1 MARRL
6 RTSRRCHGE
15 QGLTIV
21 ELLIAALV
29 MAVASAIFTGTLLST
44 QRTVK
49 VQEERSRNNDQVRLA
64 IEQLDREVR
73 SGNLL
78 YNPAAEPVADSLRVF
93 SQSNGNHRCVQ
104 WLVRDGQLLRRTWA
118 PSHGSM
124 PVPSSVSGWQVV
136 AERVVNASAQ
146 PPVPVFTLADPSG
159 SVGRPLNVT
168 ILTGSS
174 DGSVARVETSITGR
188 NTTRGFRENAC
199 SPLPAGS

>member
-1 MARRL
+1 
-6 RTSRRCHGE
+6 
-15 QGLTIV
+15 
-21 ELLIAALV
+21 
-29 MAVASAIFTGTLLST
+29 
-44 QRTVK
+44 VK

-136 AERVVNASAQ
+136 AERVVNASVQ

-159 SVGRPLNVT
+159 SVVRTRNWTNRPR
-168 ILTGSS
+168 SRH
-174 DGSVARVETSITGR
+174 GSVPRVQTSNTALT
-188 NTTRGFRENAC
+188 TTRGFRENAC